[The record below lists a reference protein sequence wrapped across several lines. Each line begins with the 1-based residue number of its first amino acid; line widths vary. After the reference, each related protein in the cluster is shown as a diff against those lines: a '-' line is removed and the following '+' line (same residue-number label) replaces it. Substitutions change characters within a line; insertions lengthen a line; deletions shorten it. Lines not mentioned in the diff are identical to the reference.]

1 MESQSLLDSCRTA
14 LRHVFLTHCPAGASL
29 PLSEL
34 LKFCANVRV
43 FPVSPRQELVS
54 SLVIRQLAVKV
65 TKRPDDARLTYAQ
78 FEQFL
83 RLLAAKCYAE
93 GSEQSRLKA
102 LLSHMRIGCSDYG
115 MQIFKEQRPEKK
127 DSNSSSASIHDS
139 KPRHSDLPQTRSSL
153 RLKIPHLKKKLSL
166 TTVGFS
172 KVLGLQ
178 HIYQPQT
185 QLRRRPSA
193 ETLAFRS
200 PRSTT
205 ARIPPTPSS
214 RLHTRHESVPEDLLS
229 RVKEAVRRFEGQARK
244 LGCGR
249 GITMRAIAFVRRLH
263 RRRIQ
268 AVRHR
273 QRTTLMLGFRTW
285 RLQTLRCR

>member
-1 MESQSLLDSCRTA
+1 MESQSLLDNSRTA
-14 LRHVFLTHCPAGASL
+14 LRHIFLTHCPAGASL

-43 FPVSPRQELVS
+43 FPVSTRQELVS

-65 TKRPDDARLTYAQ
+65 TKRQEDARLTYMQ

-83 RLLAAKCYAE
+83 RLLAARCYTE

-102 LLSHMRIGCSDYG
+102 LLSHMRIGRSEYG
-115 MQIFKEQRPEKK
+115 LQLAKEQRPEGK
-127 DSNSSSASIHDS
+127 DSNSSSTSIRDF
-139 KPRHSDLPQTRSSL
+139 KPRLSDLPETRSSL
-153 RLKIPHLKKKLSL
+153 HLKIPHLSKKLSL
-166 TTVGFS
+166 TSVGFN
-172 KVLGLQ
+172 KALGLQ

-185 QLRRRPSA
+185 QLLRRPSA
-193 ETLAFRS
+193 EARTFPS

-205 ARIPPTPSS
+205 VRIPQTPSS
-214 RLHTRHESVPEDLLS
+214 RLHTRHESVPEDVLS
-229 RVKEAVRRFEGQARK
+229 RVKDAVRRFEEQVRK

-249 GITMRAIAFVRRLH
+249 GLPLRAMAFVRRLH

-268 AVRHR
+268 AVSHR
-273 QRTTLMLGFRTW
+273 
-285 RLQTLRCR
+285 